1 MLTSCHLHGAVS
13 VHSECGNIL
22 YVLFC
27 LVLNRHLIRQ
37 WTIAKVLTPRTI
49 TYQIKL
55 FCLPKKHVF
64 NFTGNSEESKL
75 GSYFTNRKH
84 HMADD
89 CAFVCVSKPWFHS
102 STGKAHLSL
111 VLKKTD
117 LSERTF

>member
-1 MLTSCHLHGAVS
+1 MWQYIVCF
-13 VHSECGNIL
+13 
-22 YVLFC
+22 VLPCFKSPSDKTMDNSKGFNSQDYN
-27 LVLNRHLIRQ
+27 LSNQ
-37 WTIAKVLTPRTI
+37 TI
-49 TYQIKL
+49 

-102 STGKAHLSL
+102 STGKAHLSR
-111 VLKKTD
+111 VLKKQI
-117 LSERTF
+117 